1 MKKKAKP
8 SACHLSLM
16 LLFRHFSRRIFNLNR
31 RCAIMNSNNFKEQC
45 ADLTQ
50 ELKIHIPCRL
60 AERIEAFASKNGS
73 TITAVVIEALDIFL
87 REQNQA

>member
-1 MKKKAKP
+1 MTSK
-8 SACHLSLM
+8 
-16 LLFRHFSRRIFNLNR
+16 
-31 RCAIMNSNNFKEQC
+31 NFKEQC

-50 ELKIHIPCRL
+50 ELKINIPCRL
-60 AERIEAFASKNGS
+60 AERIEAFSSKNGS